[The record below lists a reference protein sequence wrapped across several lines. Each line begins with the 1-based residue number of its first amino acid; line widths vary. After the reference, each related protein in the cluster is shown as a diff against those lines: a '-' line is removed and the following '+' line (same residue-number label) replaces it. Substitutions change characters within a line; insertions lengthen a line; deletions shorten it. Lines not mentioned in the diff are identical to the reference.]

1 MKRTIHILLF
11 LFIPLFSK
19 AQILENIYTADTT
32 NLINYPSND
41 FKSLLLSNN
50 KICVITHFA
59 NPIEIN
65 QIETN
70 NNQNKYRY
78 DSLNVSIY
86 TTEGVKV
93 AQHLYPLVGSGYIED
108 MVQLKSG
115 EILLGGEI
123 DTNLVFIRLDSLGNY
138 LSSKNYPNT
147 ASTFIKNLTATYDNH
162 VLVSYDRTLYDTT
175 IFVTGKACIWGYY
188 KDFYKKI
195 SYLAK
200 IDSLGNVIWNKQLS
214 EDKMYNYLIYDPKLK
229 IDILNNPDNSFNVL
243 KTTVNS
249 WGSNPK
255 VDLLHFDKNGNIIEH
270 KTLVEIFNIEDYFY
284 CTYTLVED
292 YCATINENYYSVIK
306 KSLDT
311 SSLTYYT
318 YYYFD
323 KTGIL
328 IDSSIK
334 MYNYNIYPEY
344 ASPIHLNRN
353 DNFFFKSNAVN
364 KSIYWL
370 FSYGIFPTNGHTFI
384 LMKTDEDAL
393 YNWEHEFDDGTSI
406 SIRKG
411 GIMSLNDSTLLVVNL
426 IYDLSAGI
434 EHLKFYKISLAA
446 NQIYYSAYIDVN
458 NNGIKDGNDTLFN
471 QGLVEISDGTSTNTF
486 PLGYNGTFSTFV
498 KRGTFVSKLVSYQ
511 QNIKYFTV
519 APETHTSTFDS
530 IYQSDTVTFRLVPI
544 EGIQDLQVFIVPIK
558 EARPGSNTTYQLIAK
573 NIGTKMIQNI
583 SLQFIK
589 DSLQTFSSYSITPT
603 SINNDTLIWNF
614 DSIAVYEQKTIDV
627 ICTNAATPQLN
638 VNDTLRLHAF
648 ITPFEND
655 SFVIDNSFQ
664 LTQVVL
670 NAYDPNDKIEAHGSG
685 ITRQQI
691 NNGDYLYYTIRFQN
705 TGNASASIIKIVDTL
720 SNNLD
725 WSTLEIL
732 NNTHNLA
739 LTVSNKNIL
748 TWYSNSV
755 FLPDSTNDE
764 AHSHGYIS
772 FRIKPKTN
780 LLPTDKIENRAHIYF
795 DFNPAITTN
804 TVTTSI
810 LEERTT
816 SIRNNTIKEIH
827 LFPSPTNGD
836 VQLEFNSTLSTAMQL
851 HIVDINGKEIR
862 SENIATTI
870 GFNSINISLN
880 NVPKGIYL
888 IQLNDKNQNLYYGK
902 VVKQ

>member
-59 NPIEIN
+59 NPIQIN
-65 QIETN
+65 Y
-70 NNQNKYRY
+70 NQYKYRY

-138 LSSKNYPNT
+138 LSSKSYPNT
-147 ASTFIKNLTATYDNH
+147 DSTFIKNLTATYDNH
-162 VLVSYDRTLYDTT
+162 VLVSYERTLYDTT

-214 EDKMYNYLIYDPKLK
+214 EDKMYYYISLDPKLK

-292 YCATINENYYSVIK
+292 YCATINENYYTVIK

-334 MYNYNIYPEY
+334 MYNYNIYPDY
-344 ASPIHLNRN
+344 ASPIRLNRN
-353 DNFFFKSNAVN
+353 DNFYFKSTAVN

-370 FSYGIFPTNGHTFI
+370 FSYGIFPTNEHTFI

-471 QGLVEISDGTSTNTF
+471 QALVEISDGTSTNTF

-511 QNIKYFTV
+511 QNLKYFTV

-544 EGIQDLQVFIVPIK
+544 EGIQDLQVFMVPITG
-558 EARPGSNTTYQLIAK
+558 ARPGSKATYQLIAK
-573 NIGTKMIQNI
+573 NIGTKTIQNI

-589 DSLQTFSSYSITPT
+589 DSLQTFSSYSIAPT

-627 ICTNAATPQLN
+627 ICTNAAPPQLN
-638 VNDTLRLHAF
+638 ANDTLRLQAF

-664 LTQVVL
+664 LTQVVV

-836 VQLEFNSTLSTAMQL
+836 VQLEFNSTLSKAMQL

>member
-147 ASTFIKNLTATYDNH
+147 DSTFIKNLTATYDNH

-530 IYQSDTVTFRLVPI
+530 IYQIDTVTFRLVPI

-558 EARPGSNTTYQLIAK
+558 NARPGSKATYQLIAK
-573 NIGTKMIQNI
+573 NIGTKTIQNI

-603 SINNDTLIWNF
+603 SINNDTLIWNI

-627 ICTNAATPQLN
+627 ICTNSAPPQLN
-638 VNDTLRLHAF
+638 ANDTLRLQAF

-655 SFVIDNSFQ
+655 SFVIDNSFE
-664 LTQVVL
+664 LSQVVL

-836 VQLEFNSTLSTAMQL
+836 VQLEFNSTLSKAMQL

-880 NVPKGIYL
+880 NLPKGIYL

-902 VVKQ
+902 VIKQ